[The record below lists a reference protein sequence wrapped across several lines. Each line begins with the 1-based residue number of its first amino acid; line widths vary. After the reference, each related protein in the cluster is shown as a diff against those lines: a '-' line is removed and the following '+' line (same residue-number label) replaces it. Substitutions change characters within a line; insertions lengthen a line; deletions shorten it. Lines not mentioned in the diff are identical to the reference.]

1 LLLRCARGRL
11 RQQRMVALVLR
22 ACRYTNMYGCH
33 RYYPVYSAHE
43 TDDYFDSGPIAIGLG
58 GYNFA
63 YWKEMNMLCEP
74 DKTSPQP

>member
-1 LLLRCARGRL
+1 
-11 RQQRMVALVLR
+11 MVALVLR